1 MVEEETFFNPLEC
14 TIVLTSTLARG
25 LFLIICLKWFTF
37 FFRCLKTK
45 LDLFERKIIEVLSS
59 GEPKD
64 LHNLLLK
71 LDFSHN
77 TLRQHLDQLIARGL
91 VERRKVPKEGPGRP
105 SYRYSLS
112 GDARASQ
119 RFVAVSSC

>member
-1 MVEEETFFNPLEC
+1 
-14 TIVLTSTLARG
+14 
-25 LFLIICLKWFTF
+25 
-37 FFRCLKTK
+37 

-64 LHNLLLK
+64 FHNLLSK
-71 LDFSHN
+71 VDNHN

-105 SYRYSLS
+105 SYRYSLN
-112 GDARASQ
+112 GDTRRSIAALLRADLGLVMLSFAVLQRLCRHEKGGYCKEIRGGCDSQ
-119 RFVAVSSC
+119 KCPKIVI